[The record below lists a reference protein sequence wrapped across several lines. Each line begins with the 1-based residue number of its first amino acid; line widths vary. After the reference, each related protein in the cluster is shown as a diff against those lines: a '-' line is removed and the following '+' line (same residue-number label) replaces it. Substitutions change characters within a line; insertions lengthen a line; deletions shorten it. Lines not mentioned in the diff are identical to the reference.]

1 MAKYPK
7 LLQTALGADAAYVN
21 WYKDMLVRYPEGI
34 PQMESSDRATIA
46 SIEINNPLNL
56 MGDQA

>member
-34 PQMESSDRATIA
+34 LQMESSDRATIA